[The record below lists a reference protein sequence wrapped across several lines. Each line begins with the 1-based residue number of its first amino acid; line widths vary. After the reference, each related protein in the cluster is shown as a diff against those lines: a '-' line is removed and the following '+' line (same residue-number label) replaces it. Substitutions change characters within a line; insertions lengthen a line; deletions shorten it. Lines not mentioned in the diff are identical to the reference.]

1 MERSGTRWR
10 LCQGRWFA
18 VRAGSPVRPDFEKFP
33 EVVSKESCSSPEEI
47 SKEEL
52 RSLKESGSFGIELDS
67 LSLVYE
73 KTKDSKDPEVQG
85 PFPEKSHCSYS
96 FIYIAP
102 HVLKMLTKCGN

>member
-1 MERSGTRWR
+1 MSWVIICSALFTHYPSQKE
-10 LCQGRWFA
+10 A
-18 VRAGSPVRPDFEKFP
+18 IADFEKFP